1 MRIVI
6 EVSENTEPVII
17 EDDGEY
23 ITVETEENGDVAR
36 HMAKALAFMEWVS
49 KSFKSL
55 ESDREKVEAEIR
67 DEVKH

>member
-17 EDDGEY
+17 EGDGEY
-23 ITVETEENGDVAR
+23 ITVKTEENGDVAR
-36 HMAKALAFMEWVS
+36 HMAKALAFMERV
-49 KSFKSL
+49 FKSL